1 MKKMTIKVK
10 KEEVHFGD
18 ECTSSFLTKTQ
29 RVCMHHYHHMQ
40 DNLQE
45 DVTVRLF
52 LLQQDLAQMDT

>member
-1 MKKMTIKVK
+1 
-10 KEEVHFGD
+10 
-18 ECTSSFLTKTQ
+18 
-29 RVCMHHYHHMQ
+29 MHHYHHMQ